1 MPYPRPMKKRDESG
15 FALLL
20 VFVMAAT
27 VGILLYKELPRL
39 VFESQRLKEQDLVSR
54 GEQYKRAIQLYVR
67 KLKKYPASL
76 DDLET
81 SSDVRFLRRR
91 YPDPLTGEDEWRLIH
106 IDGAGRYTDSLIHKQ
121 KEEEEEESTNTF
133 ITEGAAFGSTEP
145 PPGAEGA
152 QGGAAVRGAS
162 DRPAA
167 QVSQFFGTSPVQ
179 GQPVIPGTTGM
190 PGVPGQ
196 QYPHRSR
203 QARA

>member
-81 SSDVRFLRRR
+81 SSDVRFL
-91 YPDPLTGEDEWRLIH
+91 
-106 IDGAGRYTDSLIHKQ
+106 
-121 KEEEEEESTNTF
+121 
-133 ITEGAAFGSTEP
+133 
-145 PPGAEGA
+145 
-152 QGGAAVRGAS
+152 GGATR
-162 DRPAA
+162 
-167 QVSQFFGTSPVQ
+167 
-179 GQPVIPGTTGM
+179 IL
-190 PGVPGQ
+190 
-196 QYPHRSR
+196 
-203 QARA
+203 